1 MKCMRGRR
9 FKAKKKKERILQLEE
24 GRFFF
29 IYYSSMIDI
38 NTYRQEKETELLN
51 SYCETERVMDSVCT
65 TVVLPL
71 SNLPLALRRLF
82 RTELGVLIS

>member
-9 FKAKKKKERILQLEE
+9 FKAKKKRENTTTRRGQI
-24 GRFFF
+24 FF

-38 NTYRQEKETELLN
+38 NTYRQEKETKLLN

-71 SNLPLALRRLF
+71 SNLPLALRHLF